1 MIRTD
6 MPSPPPGPTK
16 PPKSL
21 LRAVAWMTGTLLSF
35 TFMAIAVRELSGQ
48 IHSFQIMLFRSIG
61 ALVILL
67 PFAVV
72 MGRAIWRTNN
82 LKLQFGRNTVHFAA
96 QLGWITGIGLL
107 PLAEVF
113 AIEFTAP
120 IWATI
125 MAVLFLGERLNR
137 GRIVAVVLGFV
148 GILVILRPGVA
159 AIDHGTIAVLG
170 AAVGFAM
177 TLSITKFMT
186 RTDAPVTILLYM
198 SVIQLPMGITL
209 SAFVWVTPDWLQFF
223 WLFVVG
229 AVGLS
234 AHYCTAKALSIA
246 DQTIVVPMDFM
257 RLPLIIG
264 VGFLVYGETAQ
275 LPVLLGALLIFA
287 GNYYSIRLENQ
298 KSRAKQTD
306 L

>member
-1 MIRTD
+1 MRPET
-6 MPSPPPGPTK
+6 PPLAK
-16 PPKSL
+16 PQAPL
-21 LRAVAWMTGTLLSF
+21 LQAVAWMTGTLLSF
-35 TFMAIAVRELSGQ
+35 TLMAIAVRELSGE
-48 IHSFQIMLFRSIG
+48 IHSFEIMLFRSIG

-67 PFAVV
+67 PFALT
-72 MGRAIWRTNN
+72 MGRSVWRTNN
-82 LKLQFGRNTVHFAA
+82 LKLQFGRNFVHFAA

-125 MAVLFLGERLNR
+125 LAVLFLGERLNR
-137 GRIVAVVLGFV
+137 GRVVAVVFGFI
-148 GILVILRPGVA
+148 GILIILRPGVA
-159 AIDHGTIAVLG
+159 AIDHGTLAVLG

-177 TLSITKFMT
+177 TLTITKYMT
-186 RTDAPVTILLYM
+186 RTDAPIAILLYM
-198 SVIQLPMGITL
+198 SVIQLPMGIAL
-209 SAFVWVTPDWLQFF
+209 SVFVWVTPDWLQLF

-257 RLPLIIG
+257 RLPLIVA
-264 VGFLVYGETAQ
+264 VGLLLYSETAQ
-275 LPVLLGALLIFA
+275 LPVLIGALVIFA
-287 GNYYSIRLENQ
+287 GNYYSIHLENRRR
-298 KSRAKQTD
+298 KNTG